1 MNANAQRDWLVRGQ
15 GRRTMRAWQRRAE
28 WCIPRR
34 KKASEHMRNSIQARG
49 LDQLSQAA
57 AFTLWCKSIIFQY
70 RNCII
75 YCDPSIRGMT
85 LRVVLV
91 VADAS
96 LETVAAQW
104 ATLVRVAEPFAVR
117 FYFIH
122 FRVYFIHFRVYFIHF
137 RVYFILTR
145 RFHAKHDDFVLV
157 K

>member
-1 MNANAQRDWLVRGQ
+1 
-15 GRRTMRAWQRRAE
+15 
-28 WCIPRR
+28 
-34 KKASEHMRNSIQARG
+34 MRNSIQARG

-117 FYFIH
+117 FDFIHFRVYCIHFRVYFIH